1 MSESFGERLRRLR
14 KETAPAQELH
24 VEPEIADE
32 IALPRP
38 GLPAWFLGREPRA
51 ATELPRHDPR
61 ATVGDPTGLEDH
73 TTALGPVCARTTRF
87 AVAHEHGRIALARAT
102 GTLGDVFTVLTGD
115 ERLASLELA
124 RVVFLDIETTGLSG
138 GAGTKAFLVGLGSF
152 VDGQFELWQGFL
164 RGPEDERALLA
175 ECADR
180 IAAGSGLVSF
190 FGKSFDRHRLE
201 DKMRLHGVRPP
212 FEDLPHLD
220 LYHPCRRLYGG
231 RFVDTRL
238 ATMERELCGVERDRD
253 LPGAFAP
260 AAWYD
265 FLARRPHLLEEVFR
279 HNRDDVLSL
288 VTLGVELGESLVPPR
303 LARGGLDTGLVAREA
318 GRAAALARSF
328 EKLRRWSECASWSV
342 HAERLCDS
350 ASGARE
356 FLLLRAKA
364 LERAEASAEERLACL
379 RRVAGE
385 ADDLDAAK
393 AALELALAL
402 ESERAVWIARA
413 VDLCRRLGDGP
424 GARTVAS
431 RVGRLAAGVLR
442 PRTRV
447 RRRAP

>member
-1 MSESFGERLRRLR
+1 M
-14 KETAPAQELH
+14 
-24 VEPEIADE
+24 
-32 IALPRP
+32 
-38 GLPAWFLGREPRA
+38 
-51 ATELPRHDPR
+51 
-61 ATVGDPTGLEDH
+61 
-73 TTALGPVCARTTRF
+73 
-87 AVAHEHGRIALARAT
+87 
-102 GTLGDVFTVLTGD
+102 LTGD
-115 ERLASLELA
+115 ERLASLDFSRA
-124 RVVFLDIETTGLSG
+124 IFLDIETTGLSG
-138 GAGTKAFLVGLGSF
+138 GAGTKAFLVGLGRF

-175 ECADR
+175 ECAER
-180 IAAGSGLVSF
+180 IAASSGLVSF

-212 FEDLPHLD
+212 FEELPHLD

-231 RFVDTRL
+231 RFDDTRL

-288 VTLGVELGESLVPPR
+288 VTLGVELGESLAPPR

-328 EKLRRWSECASWSV
+328 GKLRRWSECASWCES
-342 HAERLCDS
+342 AESLCGS

-356 FLLLRAKA
+356 LLLLRCKA
-364 LERAEASAEERLACL
+364 LERAEAPAEELLACL
-379 RRVAGE
+379 RRVASE
-385 ADDLDAAK
+385 ADDLAAAK
-393 AALELALAL
+393 AALELAHALAG
-402 ESERAVWIARA
+402 ERADWLARA
-413 VDLCRRLGDGP
+413 IEICRRLGDGP
-424 GARTVAS
+424 GIRTVAS
-431 RVGRLAAGVLR
+431 RASRLASEAFR
-442 PRTRV
+442 PRTRA

>member
-14 KETAPAQELH
+14 KEPAPVHEPH
-24 VEPEIADE
+24 FEPEITAE
-32 IALPRP
+32 TAVSRP

-73 TTALGPVCARTTRF
+73 PTALGSVCARTTRF
-87 AVAHEHGRIALARAT
+87 HCVHEHGRIALARAT
-102 GTLGDVFTVLTGD
+102 APRGDIFTVLTGD
-115 ERLASLELA
+115 ERLASLDLA
-124 RVVFLDIETTGLSG
+124 RAIFLDIETTGLSG
-138 GAGTKAFLVGLGSF
+138 GAGTKAFLVGLGRF

-164 RGPEDERALLA
+164 RGPEDEHALLA
-175 ECADR
+175 ECAER
-180 IAAGSGLVSF
+180 IAASAGLVSF

-212 FEDLPHLD
+212 FEALPHLD

-231 RFVDTRL
+231 RFDDTRL

-288 VTLGVELGESLVPPR
+288 VTLGVELGESLAPPS
-303 LARGGLDTGLVAREA
+303 LARGGLDTGRLAREA

-328 EKLRRWSECASWSV
+328 GKLRRWSECASWCES
-342 HAERLCDS
+342 AESLCGN
-350 ASGARE
+350 ASEARE
-356 FLLLRAKA
+356 LLLLRCRA
-364 LERAEASAEERLACL
+364 LERAEAPDAERLACL

-385 ADDLDAAK
+385 ADDLAAAK
-393 AALELALAL
+393 AALELAQVL
-402 ESERAVWIARA
+402 EAERAEWLARA
-413 VDLCRRLGDGP
+413 VELCRRLGDGP
-424 GARTVAS
+424 GIRTVAS
-431 RVGRLAAGVLR
+431 RAGRLAAERLR
-442 PRTRV
+442 PRTRA